1 MGRCASEPRF
11 ARLARQPAV
20 VVEQEGG
27 HCNCLSVAENETMPS
42 TPAQL
47 LGLYLHLARS
57 SGRRGQ
63 PQVRDRFLV
72 IAGTIAA
79 RMELAT
85 IDVHCRQI
93 VLAHNPQHLIRR
105 WPSFAAA
112 LDDSDFLHFL
122 KQLQRRYPQEK
133 AEQLLSGL
141 GIEMA
146 AERETFASDG
156 EYAAA
161 LLRGM

>member
-1 MGRCASEPRF
+1 MSS
-11 ARLARQPAV
+11 PA
-20 VVEQEGG
+20 
-27 HCNCLSVAENETMPS
+27 N
-42 TPAQL
+42 L
-47 LGLYLHLARS
+47 LGLYLHLAGAS
-57 SGRRGQ
+57 QRRGQ

-93 VLAHNPQHLIRR
+93 VLAHNPRHLVRR

-133 AEQLLSGL
+133 AEQLLDGL
-141 GIEMA
+141 GIDMA
-146 AERETFASDG
+146 CEREAFASDE
-156 EYAAA
+156 EYAGN
-161 LLRGM
+161 LLRSIDPAASKDFDGQA